1 MVATLQLD
9 SSGTTANAVIDVR
22 GDELWWASKESFYG
36 NDIYGRSYRWLSD
49 GRLLWVDE
57 THRVLEGNSQRR
69 TALDAPAP
77 VRTIA
82 YASNDIG
89 FGIPDDL
96 AVWRVGIESHRWE
109 EVANPRPPL
118 EGYLGGYFGISQDGG
133 YALAFQSGQMWR
145 IPAKMSSAAEPL
157 PDVQMALT
165 ILGSG
170 MPAQP
175 PQQLARTPF
184 WLISLPFQTVE
195 ESSELSGIVVDTRDG
210 TVLKAEDL
218 GLGESLYLLSY
229 DMSPEGEWLA
239 ITVAER
245 ETQQASALH
254 LISTDNLQA
263 QPLAGADHKVAGW
276 HSDLPAVILRNRETG
291 GLSLRLLPSGETDPI
306 PLPGA
311 SELVATV
318 PGAIFATQADNP
330 TEILRFDLS
339 GNVVDSLALPLH
351 NNTVRT
357 AAVAGKRLLRL
368 QPYSV
373 PTLQACN
380 PGRRALSG
388 PVRATWSGMQ
398 SSRQQA
404 TLCVK
409 SSGSPLS
416 LRTSVRQRSV
426 VRGRR

>member
-1 MVATLQLD
+1 
-9 SSGTTANAVIDVR
+9 
-22 GDELWWASKESFYG
+22 
-36 NDIYGRSYRWLSD
+36 
-49 GRLLWVDE
+49 
-57 THRVLEGNSQRR
+57 
-69 TALDAPAP
+69 
-77 VRTIA
+77 
-82 YASNDIG
+82 
-89 FGIPDDL
+89 
-96 AVWRVGIESHRWE
+96 
-109 EVANPRPPL
+109 
-118 EGYLGGYFGISQDGG
+118 
-133 YALAFQSGQMWR
+133 MWR

-175 PQQLARTPF
+175 SQQLARTPL

-195 ESSELSGIVVDTRDG
+195 ESYELSGIVVDTRDG

-245 ETQQASALH
+245 ETQQARALH
-254 LISTDNLQA
+254 LISADNLQA
-263 QPLAGADHKVAGW
+263 QPLAGADHEVAGW

-291 GLSLRLLPSGETDPI
+291 DLSLRLLPSGETDPI

-357 AAVAGKRLLRL
+357 AAVAGERLLIAIESCVGREG
-368 QPYSV
+368 
-373 PTLQACN
+373 ACV
-380 PGRRALSG
+380 RRA
-388 PVRATWSGMQ
+388 
-398 SSRQQA
+398 SREA
-404 TLCVK
+404 PYFPIVSCERIEDLCSYFIVDW
-409 SSGSPLS
+409 LIE
-416 LRTSVRQRSV
+416 
-426 VRGRR
+426 